1 MNFDQQS
8 KLSLGLHLLSIPL
21 LLNSLTLTYFSFQSE
36 SRPNFGVTLSSLK
49 FEFPLENSAT
59 FSLYSSFSSV
69 SEHCSS
75 SSRSLFDELC
85 PFMTGFSMGGW
96 LYIAFTIIVCICC
109 VNTATGI
116 WWIVRY
122 KKQAKFESTSFL
134 SSLIYLAAI
143 CSYLLIASVY
153 SPECKASNGVGWAFF
168 IEIYL
173 ILLTFHYNFYL
184 KPEFIKQ
191 VSLLERF
198 ESRSEVKET
207 NLSPFVMQS
216 KVANETYQSED
227 EVPKGRQNKR
237 QASCQSIQVDAEA
250 LDSTISNQ
258 LTQEIQRLVEQK
270 KNLER
275 STGHLKNLIN
285 SSAPDVLLYQSKI
298 EVKAN
303 EILNLKEVITNLKDK
318 LVEKDIML
326 SEAEREVTVYKTLAD
341 SLSANNSILNK
352 NIEEKEK
359 VIDNFRSSGYFKS
372 FDDISESAKR
382 DHSTSNDR
390 YTDSTHFG
398 SSVAP
403 SERDGMLERIQSLN
417 RALEIQKEI
426 NDQLNLKNKR
436 LEESARRLSEVAE
449 ASRSSENS
457 HKLTENDRKLSEMS
471 EKVLQLK
478 EKCKSS
484 KSIVEAQLTKI
495 QNLKSENEEMA
506 SELQIMQDKCKNF
519 ENLYLDTSSK
529 LIRDKNEWEIEKE
542 DLLYSKTLM
551 KREVESLNSRLKMQE
566 NSLNQEIQNLTIELD
581 RLRDQVNL
589 YQAEHSAAKS
599 ELENLKEIHSII
611 SEKFSDST
619 PDYIRLSPEK
629 FSTLLQIEPKYERTI
644 TDLDKSFHSII
655 SEKEDLRKSLIEKES
670 ALQELSEMNQKLNQQ
685 LFVLKEQPNRP
696 STSSRSEG
704 TLGSMASETSS
715 WNSGLSVQEMMIIE
729 SLGGVDYRT
738 NPLIDKVSKLK
749 KEPPMIYSN
758 LWKLLEKLMQ
768 EKTKVDKMDL
778 ALKRKPRAMFE
789 FVGDF
794 FLSHFGLQTLANR
807 QLKAMTISLEELH
820 RMNHPYGVFFARLLG
835 IYHPRPIPPDL
846 GCFLMVIQDMFSKI
860 VARNSGLSFAQHYEV
875 LQYGGNAS
883 IVDVM
888 ELVMKVCKN
897 DRMVGERVI
906 FSIHKD
912 SERKLEISLLKAC
925 GTLAKMNSDP
935 QSVFELLDSNN
946 TKNLDYHEFVDGMR
960 YTLGIWISQEEAEDI
975 CAYLD
980 KDSNGNITIEEWVEK
995 IDFEEF
1001 RRKIKEPSAF
1011 VTKVEVLVAFIEEY
1025 ELEMVED
1032 YNKLR
1037 QRVKCRNLGR
1047 DDFIGFVKEIDSE
1060 YKEHEIIKMFER
1072 LRKDENTNYVSAEG
1086 ACLSV
1091 MKNKVG
1097 GFGVG
1102 IFDLDKVIDLN

>member
-8 KLSLGLHLLSIPL
+8 KVSLGLHLFSVPL
-21 LLNSLTLTYFSFQSE
+21 LLNSLSLTYFSFQSE
-36 SRPNFGVTLSSLK
+36 SRPHFGITLSSLK
-49 FEFPLENSAT
+49 FEFPLENSST
-59 FSLYSSFSSV
+59 FSLSSSFQSV

-75 SSRSLFDELC
+75 TSRSLFDDLC

-96 LYIAFTIIVCICC
+96 LYTVFTIIVSICC

-116 WWIVRY
+116 WWIIRY
-122 KKQAKFESTSFL
+122 KKQAKFDSTSFL
-134 SSLIYLAAI
+134 SSLVYLAAI

-153 SPECKASNGVGWAFF
+153 SPECKSSNGVAWAFL

-184 KPEFIKQ
+184 KPEFSQ
-191 VSLLERF
+191 QFSLLERL
-198 ESRSEVKET
+198 ESRIEVKET
-207 NLSPFVMQS
+207 NLSPFVIQS

-227 EVPKGRQNKR
+227 EAPKLTQSKR
-237 QASCQSIQVDAEA
+237 KASCQSIQVDGEA

-258 LTQEIQRLVEQK
+258 LTQEIQKLIEQK
-270 KNLER
+270 KFLER
-275 STGHLKNLIN
+275 STGQLKDLLS
-285 SSAPDVLLYQSKI
+285 SSAPDVSLYQSKI
-298 EVKAN
+298 EVKTN
-303 EILNLKEVITNLKDK
+303 EILNLKEIISNLKDK
-318 LVEKDIML
+318 LVQKDLML

-359 VIDNFRSSGYFKS
+359 LIDNFRSSGNFKS
-372 FDDISESAKR
+372 FEDVSESAKH
-382 DHSTSNDR
+382 DFFSSNDR
-390 YTDSTHFG
+390 YTESTQIGSLAPSDRDSTI
-398 SSVAP
+398 
-403 SERDGMLERIQSLN
+403 EKIQFLT

-426 NDQLNLKNKR
+426 NDQLNTKNRR
-436 LEESARRLSEVAE
+436 LEESSKRLSEAFE
-449 ASRSSENS
+449 PSKPSETCQN
-457 HKLTENDRKLSEMS
+457 
-471 EKVLQLK
+471 K
-478 EKCKSS
+478 EKKFNEMTEKILQVKEKLKSS
-484 KSIVEAQLTKI
+484 KSIVEAQLVKI
-495 QNLKSENEEMA
+495 QNLKSENEDL
-506 SELQIMQDKCKNF
+506 SCSVQSYQDKCKTF
-519 ENLYLDTSSK
+519 EDMYLDVSSK
-529 LIRDKNEWEIEKE
+529 LIKDKNEWELEKE

-551 KREVESLNSRLKMQE
+551 KREIESLNSRLKLQE
-566 NSLNQEIQNLTIELD
+566 SSLNQEILNLTHELD

-599 ELENLKEIHSII
+599 ELDNLREIHSII
-611 SEKFSDST
+611 SEKFSEST
-619 PDYIRLSPEK
+619 PDYIHLSPERL
-629 FSTLLQIEPKYERTI
+629 SNLLQIEPRYERTI
-644 TDLDKSFHSII
+644 TDLDKSFHSVL
-655 SEKEDLRKSLIEKES
+655 SEKEDLRKSLMEKES
-670 ALQELSEMNQKLNQQ
+670 ALQELSEMNQRLNQQ
-685 LFVLKEQPNRP
+685 LFVLKEQPHRP

-704 TLGSMASETSS
+704 TLNSMPSETSS
-715 WNSGLSVQEMMIIE
+715 LNSALSVQEMMIIE
-729 SLGGVDYRT
+729 SLGGVDFRS

-789 FVGDF
+789 FVADF

-807 QLKAMTISLEELH
+807 QLKAMTTSLEELH
-820 RMNHPYGVFFARLLG
+820 RVSHPYGVFFSRLLG
-835 IYHPRPIPPDL
+835 IYHPRPLPPEL
-846 GCFLMVIQDMFSKI
+846 ACFLMMVQHLFGKV
-860 VARNSGLSFAQHYEV
+860 VAGNTGLSFAQHYEV

-888 ELVMKVCKN
+888 EIVMKVCKM
-897 DRMVGERVI
+897 DRTVGERVI

-912 SERKLEISLLKAC
+912 SDRKLEISLLKAC

-935 QSVFELLDSNN
+935 ESVFELLDSNN
-946 TKNLDYHEFVDGMR
+946 TGSLDYHEFVDGIR

-980 KDSNGNITIEEWVEK
+980 KDSNGNVTVEEWADK
-995 IDFEEF
+995 IDFDEF
-1001 RRKIKEPSAF
+1001 RRKVKEPSAF
-1011 VTKVEVLVAFIEEY
+1011 VTKVEVLNAFIEEY

-1037 QRVKCRNLGR
+1037 QKVRCRNLGR
-1047 DDFIGFVKEIDSE
+1047 DDFIGFVKGIDSE
-1060 YKEHEIIKMFER
+1060 FKEHEIIKMFER

-1102 IFDLDKVIDLN
+1102 IFDLDKVVDLN